1 MMADAPGAGSRHAIS
16 CGSRE
21 AQRVNGD
28 AVVSSVNRPPFQV
41 VTQ

>member
-1 MMADAPGAGSRHAIS
+1 MADEPGPGSRHAINS
-16 CGSRE
+16 GSRE

-28 AVVSSVNRPPFQV
+28 AVVSSANRPPLQV